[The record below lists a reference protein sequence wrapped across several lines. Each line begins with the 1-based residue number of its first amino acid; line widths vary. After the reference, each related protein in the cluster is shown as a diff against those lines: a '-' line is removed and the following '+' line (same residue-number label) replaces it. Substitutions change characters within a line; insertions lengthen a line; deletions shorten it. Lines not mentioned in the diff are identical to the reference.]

1 MNKRIKELRKNLNLT
16 QEEFA
21 KSISLSRSAYSNIE
35 AGFTNLTDRNLSLI
49 CKTFNVNE
57 EWLRYGTGDMF
68 LEMTE
73 DEEYAYLI
81 GALAAENDNKTKE
94 LVKAMLTLKNEEDLD
109 LIINLVK
116 RLAGKDK

>member
-1 MNKRIKELRKNLNLT
+1 MNERIKELRKNLKLT

-35 AGFTNLTDRNLSLI
+35 AGFTKLTDRNLSLI

-57 EWLRYGTGDMF
+57 EWLKYGNGDMF

-81 GALAAENDNKTKE
+81 GELAAENDEYKKRII
-94 LVKAMLTLKNEEDLD
+94 KAMLGIKNKQDWE
-109 LIINLVK
+109 LITTFIE
-116 RLAGKDK
+116 RLAK